1 MLALILTM
9 TIYKAICS
17 PCSVKCEH
25 GIASVISVMD
35 GATLTLITD
44 LLPHLWSSAWPDLQ
58 ILAEL
63 IRSYPPQLFR
73 FCFLGLLM
81 ALKGIRICMLVNVSH
96 NCEDTLPVALN
107 SHSSWL
113 RSLNIRNQTFK
124 SLLLSSSP
132 SLGLSSLCP
141 SFVSLL
147 WQKSP
152 SSFLFF
158 LLPSFLKHQLWGF
171 AYGEDWS
178 FSPITF
184 SFYVLF
190 SPSTTSQSSLR
201 SSIEE
206 EWWCVSCMPLF
217 FFLHSHKPCFL
228 RTARIGPSPQHPGC
242 SGL

>member
-1 MLALILTM
+1 MLTM
-9 TIYKAICS
+9 TIYKAVCS

-25 GIASVISVMD
+25 GIASVISIMD
-35 GATLTLITD
+35 GVTLTLITD

-63 IRSYPPQLFR
+63 IRSHPSQLFR

-81 ALKGIRICMLVNVSH
+81 ALKGVRICMLVNVSH
-96 NCEDTLPVALN
+96 NCEDTLPAALI

-141 SFVSLL
+141 SSVSLL
-147 WQKSP
+147 WQKIP

-158 LLPSFLKHQLWGF
+158 LFCLLFLKHQLWGF

-184 SFYVLF
+184 SFYVLIF
-190 SPSTTSQSSLR
+190 PSTTSQSSLK

-206 EWWCVSCMPLF
+206 EWRYVSCMPLF
-217 FFLHSHKPCFL
+217 FSTL
-228 RTARIGPSPQHPGC
+228 PQALF
-242 SGL
+242 SENS